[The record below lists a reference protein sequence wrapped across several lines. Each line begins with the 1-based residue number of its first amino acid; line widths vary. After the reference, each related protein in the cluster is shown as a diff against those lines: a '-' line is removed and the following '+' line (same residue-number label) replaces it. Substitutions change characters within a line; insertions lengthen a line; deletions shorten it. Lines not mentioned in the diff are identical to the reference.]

1 MKTVKRKL
9 FAMILCLSMV
19 FGCPLTQI
27 YASNTTEVGYWAE
40 SSITIDK
47 GEPVK
52 TGDSTDLYDC
62 FLLLSLSTLSLF
74 LILLVKNEKD
84 KAEVDD

>member
-1 MKTVKRKL
+1 MKRVKRKL

-27 YASNTTEVGYWAE
+27 YASITTDVGYWAE

-52 TGDSTDLYDC
+52 TGDNTDLYDC

-74 LILLVKNEKD
+74 LILLVKNQKD
-84 KAEVDD
+84 KEEVDE